1 MFPLPVAH
9 QDRTDPLQ
17 FIPDVPDPTGSGE
30 RFWRIMAKM
39 PMTQGA
45 VNGKRFGE
53 VAMGWQEKLI
63 KTAYAEHEDGTPVF
77 DSILLLIAKK
87 QGKSEMTGKILLS
100 QAIHKPT
107 PRGHMICIAAT
118 DKQAGLVYD
127 SMASSCEADPT
138 LTTRFNVRRYR
149 GDIQDTKTHSQL
161 RTSAPEAKSLVGVQC
176 FAYVVDELHVL
187 GGTPK
192 SSSIVRQLESGT
204 KIFDGGKG
212 WFISTAPIGVSAGIY
227 QSMYARAK
235 RILAGEEPHGGL
247 LPVIYEMP
255 QVYWDDLDKH
265 TDKFWM
271 ANPSLGSTITEDWL
285 QAEYRQSKSDPDPS
299 RLRDFLSQHLN
310 IPAAETM
317 GVDHWIPLAMWDKLA
332 DRTINLR
339 WLIERSES
347 IYCGLD
353 AGLKDDA
360 TALVVLGVVGDRHFV
375 WSRQWVHRDGYE
387 MRKTQVEYDA
397 FIDHG
402 ELVITDTVGEDLAAV
417 YDHILDISK
426 SGKLASVC
434 VDQHK
439 LTGLISDLEAQGID
453 VVAIPQGWQMTRFII
468 HTDRL
473 MHEGKLT
480 HWGGPMLRFN
490 MQNVQLVERGRG
502 VALTKPSE
510 IKTGSLKID
519 GAVCLVM
526 AVAGTLEAPPSQA
539 GIFTL

>member
-9 QDRTDPLQ
+9 KDRTDPLQ

-39 PMTQGA
+39 PMTQGS

-53 VAMGWQEKLI
+53 VALPWQEKLI
-63 KTAYAEHEDGTPVF
+63 KTAYAEDENGRAIF

-100 QAIHKPT
+100 QAIHQPT
-107 PRGHMICIAAT
+107 PRGHMICIAGT

-138 LTTRFNVRRYR
+138 LTSRFNVRRYR
-149 GDIQDTKTHSQL
+149 GDIQDTRTHSQL

-187 GGTPK
+187 GATPK
-192 SSSIVRQLESGT
+192 ASSLVRQLESGT

-212 WFISTAPIGVSAGIY
+212 WYISTAPLGVSAGIY

-235 RILAGEEPHGGL
+235 RILAGDEPHGGL
-247 LPVIYEMP
+247 LPVVYEMP
-255 QVYWDDLDKH
+255 EEYWENLDAH
-265 TDKFWM
+265 SDKFWM
-271 ANPSLGSTITEDWL
+271 ANPSLGATITGDWL
-285 QAEYRQSKSDPDPS
+285 QAEYKQAKADPDPS

-317 GVDHWIPLAMWDKLA
+317 GVEQWIPPALWDKLT
-332 DRTINLR
+332 DRTITLD
-339 WLIERSES
+339 WLLEQSES
-347 IYCGLD
+347 VWVGLD

-360 TALVVLGVVGDRHFV
+360 TALVVLGRKGEQHFV
-375 WSRQWVHRDGYE
+375 WSRQWMHRDGYE
-387 MRKTQVEYDA
+387 MRKSQAHYDD
-397 FIDHG
+397 FIDG
-402 ELVITDTVGEDLAAV
+402 DELNICDSVGEDLAAV
-417 YDHILDISK
+417 YDLILKVDK

-434 VDQHK
+434 IDPHK
-439 LTGLISDLEAQGID
+439 LTALVTDLEGQGID
-453 VVAIPQGWQMTRFII
+453 VISVPQGWQMTRFII

-473 MHEGKLT
+473 LHEGKLT

-490 MQNVQLVERGRG
+490 FQNVQLLERGRG
-502 VALTKPSE
+502 LSLTKPNAL
-510 IKTGSLKID
+510 KMGANKID
-519 GAVCLVM
+519 GAVCVVM